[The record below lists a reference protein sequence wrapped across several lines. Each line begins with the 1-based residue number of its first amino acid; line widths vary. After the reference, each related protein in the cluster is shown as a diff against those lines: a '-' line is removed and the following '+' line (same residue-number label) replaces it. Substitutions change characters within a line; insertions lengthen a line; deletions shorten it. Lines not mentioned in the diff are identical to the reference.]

1 MRHLYGDKTF
11 LRVLDEAEFWKRQE
25 AEHNVVIRNIV
36 PGLEDEYVR
45 QLQNWEQAFSQTQAA
60 AERYMEAVI
69 RSGSRISPYLHRE
82 IMGFI
87 NFCICQ
93 SQEFVQFL
101 NLISSGS
108 AAIRDNPVAPMVID
122 HIRLESEYFT
132 GIAIVITQMEQG
144 K

>member
-25 AEHNVVIRNIV
+25 SEHTVVIRNIV

-45 QLQNWEQAFSQTQAA
+45 QLQNWEQALSQTQAA

-69 RSGSRISPYLHRE
+69 RSGSSISPQLRQQ

-87 NFCICQ
+87 NFSICQ
-93 SQEFVQFL
+93 SQGFIQFL
-101 NLISSGS
+101 NLLSSGS
-108 AAIRDNPVAPMVID
+108 TAIRNNPVASVVID
-122 HIRLESEYFT
+122 HIRRESEYFT
-132 GIAIVITQMEQG
+132 GIAIVITQMVHG